1 VSASICPCFEAPS
14 PNILPGV
21 PVERGAII
29 GADTVV
35 LKDKGTMISKP
46 KLMIVL
52 GSGGHTNQMI
62 RITEML
68 CDSYEFEYVVSDD
81 DDKSAKKIRFQG
93 AVHIIS
99 RPRRYYDKS
108 VIRSVF
114 LTIRSTLEAFG
125 IIMNSRSVAIVSAG
139 TSLTVPLY
147 LWASL
152 FRKKKI
158 YIESWS
164 RVNTKSTAGKIC
176 YYFADLFF
184 VQWPELTKRYPKAI
198 YAGRLG

>member
-1 VSASICPCFEAPS
+1 MA
-14 PNILPGV
+14 
-21 PVERGAII
+21 
-29 GADTVV
+29 
-35 LKDKGTMISKP
+35 SKP

-62 RITEML
+62 RLTEML
-68 CDSYEFEYVVSDD
+68 HDSYDFEYVVSDD
-81 DDKSAKKIRFQG
+81 DDKSVKKIILQG
-93 AVHIIS
+93 DVHVIT

-114 LTIRSTLEAFG
+114 LTTRSTLESFG
-125 IIMNSRSVAIVSAG
+125 IIMNSKSVGVVSAG
-139 TSLTVPLY
+139 TSLTVPLF

-152 FRKKKI
+152 FGRKRI

-164 RVNTKSTAGKIC
+164 RVNTTSAAGKIC
-176 YYFADLFF
+176 YYLSDLFF
-184 VQWPELTKRYPKAI
+184 VQWPELSKRYPKAI